1 MTTVALRVLLSLV
14 AVLIAIA
21 FYTLWERKA
30 MGASHRRF
38 GPVLVGWFGL
48 LQPVADGL
56 KLAVKEFIA
65 PKFSVSILF
74 ILTPPA
80 VMTLSLVA
88 WGLIPFSASEIENVL
103 LEIRSNG
110 AESALRRGLRIAQAL
125 QDSHSA
131 PADVG
136 LGLEFDMPPGVFIAA
151 VLCAAVVCGFS
162 WLSRFRYQVYKEKDF
177 PFDARANISETELL
191 DPFLLAE
198 HVRQL
203 MIYRGASTKWASKV
217 AEISSTRRGEQGWD
231 LLHTHPWVIFFFGV
245 LVTGLAVGVYW
256 NTFMFAGLVTT
267 LQNLVAALTSFT
279 PQARKQGQVAVDGIN
294 DLVSL
299 EGELN
304 RHITAV
310 WGRQGS
316 GVFFSTLETSAVFL
330 PVALLLTFAAAF
342 LLLWLASRGRFVS
355 ALFVLLSRRNLL
367 FLSRWRAS
375 YAEYVTWD
383 GPISSHS

>member
-1 MTTVALRVLLSLV
+1 
-14 AVLIAIA
+14 
-21 FYTLWERKA
+21 
-30 MGASHRRF
+30 
-38 GPVLVGWFGL
+38 
-48 LQPVADGL
+48 
-56 KLAVKEFIA
+56 
-65 PKFSVSILF
+65 
-74 ILTPPA
+74 
-80 VMTLSLVA
+80 
-88 WGLIPFSASEIENVL
+88 
-103 LEIRSNG
+103 
-110 AESALRRGLRIAQAL
+110 
-125 QDSHSA
+125 
-131 PADVG
+131 
-136 LGLEFDMPPGVFIAA
+136 
-151 VLCAAVVCGFS
+151 
-162 WLSRFRYQVYKEKDF
+162 
-177 PFDARANISETELL
+177 
-191 DPFLLAE
+191 
-198 HVRQL
+198 
-203 MIYRGASTKWASKV
+203 
-217 AEISSTRRGEQGWD
+217 
-231 LLHTHPWVIFFFGV
+231 VIFFFGV

-367 FLSRWRAS
+367 FLSR
-375 YAEYVTWD
+375 
-383 GPISSHS
+383 